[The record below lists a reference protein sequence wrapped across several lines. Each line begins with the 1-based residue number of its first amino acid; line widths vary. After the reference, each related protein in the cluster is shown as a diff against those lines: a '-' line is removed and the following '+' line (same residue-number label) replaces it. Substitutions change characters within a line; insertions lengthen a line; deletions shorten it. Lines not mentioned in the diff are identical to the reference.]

1 MLPRYAMIKLSMK
14 RGTKMFL
21 ENKVVI
27 EINTKIRIREP
38 TDKEVTEEMIKAEV
52 EKVVRPLFEVKEN
65 DDKEFAKVNIK
76 IKKHKLVKEKGEK

>member
-1 MLPRYAMIKLSMK
+1 MTNLGEIKLY
-14 RGTKMFL
+14 L

-38 TDKEVTEEMIKAEV
+38 TQEVTEEMVKKEV
-52 EKVVRPLFEVKEN
+52 EKVIRPMFEVKEN
-65 DDKEFAKVNIK
+65 EDKEYAKVNIK

>member
-1 MLPRYAMIKLSMK
+1 MY
-14 RGTKMFL
+14 L

-38 TDKEVTEEMIKAEV
+38 TDKVTEEMVKKEV

-65 DDKEFAKVNIK
+65 DDKEYAKVNIK
-76 IKKHKLVKEKGEK
+76 IKKHKYVKEKGEK

>member
-1 MLPRYAMIKLSMK
+1 MTNLGEIKLY
-14 RGTKMFL
+14 L

-38 TDKEVTEEMIKAEV
+38 TDKVTEEMVKKEV

-65 DDKEFAKVNIK
+65 EDKEYAKVNIK
-76 IKKHKLVKEKGEK
+76 IKKHKYVKEKGEK